1 MRFTGFA
8 RGPSREGRAA
18 PSGGEPL
25 IERAQV
31 LVVGVGELTRRDVGP
46 VAFQL
51 LAQRLRLAGAGQQPL
66 DQREALGVALRFIGR
81 QRLAGG
87 RRGVPIL
94 VSCLVCRLTDR
105 SEEHT
110 SELQSL
116 MRISYA
122 VFCLK

>member
-1 MRFTGFA
+1 MRI
-8 RGPSREGRAA
+8 SDW
-18 PSGGEPL
+18 SSDVCSSDL
-25 IERAQV
+25 AQV

-94 VSCLVCRLTDR
+94 VDRKSVESGTSVSVRVELGDCRT
-105 SEEHT
+105 
-110 SELQSL
+110 
-116 MRISYA
+116 ISNEN
-122 VFCLK
+122 

>member
-1 MRFTGFA
+1 MRI
-8 RGPSREGRAA
+8 SDW
-18 PSGGEPL
+18 SSDVCSSDL
-25 IERAQV
+25 AQV

-94 VSCLVCRLTDR
+94 VSCLVCRLTDSGRQQDVPRGAGRGR
-105 SEEHT
+105 SEEQT
-110 SELQSL
+110 AELQSL

-122 VFCLK
+122 GF